1 MLSGIFPI
9 VYFYSA
15 PGYLCLNFK
24 VSFALK
30 RNLLDHPS
38 DQSLIEG
45 TRYPGNPTQP
55 LHYWASVMEGLWDGG
70 ASGMEG
76 RWPSSLVFL
85 SQGLQE
91 EGLDL
96 GTQIEAV
103 RSLAQG
109 NSKYQH
115 KVDQISSDQQA
126 LQRSLE
132 VRGQ

>member
-1 MLSGIFPI
+1 MGSSEWWVFW
-9 VYFYSA
+9 V
-15 PGYLCLNFK
+15 
-24 VSFALK
+24 
-30 RNLLDHPS
+30 
-38 DQSLIEG
+38 
-45 TRYPGNPTQP
+45 
-55 LHYWASVMEGLWDGG
+55 
-70 ASGMEG
+70 EG

-103 RSLAQG
+103 RPLAHG
-109 NSKYQH
+109 NSKHQDRI
-115 KVDQISSDQQA
+115 DQIASDQQA